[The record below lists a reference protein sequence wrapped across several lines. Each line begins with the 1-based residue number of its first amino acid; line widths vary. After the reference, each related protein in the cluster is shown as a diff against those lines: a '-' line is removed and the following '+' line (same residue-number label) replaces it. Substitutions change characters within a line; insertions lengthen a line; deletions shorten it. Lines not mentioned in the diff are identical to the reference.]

1 MRTCFREGP
10 WTIQDEAFPFSCWG
24 RLVSALCILTMAL
37 GDVAGAALA
46 ISTSRSAA
54 VSGFDAAFFAVDAY
68 VLAFTGAGLR
78 FAVEEI
84 RDAGAPLRGFL
95 GGLGGGGPAR

>member
-1 MRTCFREGP
+1 M
-10 WTIQDEAFPFSCWG
+10 QDEDFPFSHWG
-24 RLVSALCILTMAL
+24 CPDSALCILTIAL

-54 VSGFDAAFFAVDAY
+54 VSGFDAAFFGVDVY

-84 RDAGAPLRGFL
+84 QDAGAPLRGFL
-95 GGLGGGGPAR
+95 GGLGGGGPAL